1 MWFFFFY
8 SQEGF
13 AFYNLKSLS
22 SNFVGFPPNV
32 YTYFMTTNRKIL
44 VSDVLPGN
52 LLQLPSPHPPPRPR
66 SQFPTS
72 LEHIWFEFKK
82 KNLFTIRSKEAHSSL
97 TCLAPL
103 QVQEAMSCPASLL
116 TPLSRTVCPWRLRR
130 EKFLF
135 FWFNLMRCTRVSRL
149 WVFAVQ
155 FSGSFPC
162 PLRSFP
168 ESQWEGTQNP
178 LLRFTHC
185 AARLWLLNQ
194 HFTFYQQ
201 QQNRAGSC

>member
-1 MWFFFFY
+1 
-8 SQEGF
+8 
-13 AFYNLKSLS
+13 
-22 SNFVGFPPNV
+22 
-32 YTYFMTTNRKIL
+32 MTTNRTIL

-52 LLQLPSPHPPPRPR
+52 LLQLPSPHPRPHT
-66 SQFPTS
+66 QFPTS
-72 LEHIWFEFKK
+72 LEHVWFEFKK
-82 KNLFTIRSKEAHSSL
+82 KNLFIIRSKEAHSSL

-116 TPLSRTVCPWRLRR
+116 THTSKQNCVSMEAKKR
-130 EKFLF
+130 KFLF

-185 AARLWLLNQ
+185 AARLWLLDQ

-201 QQNRAGSC
+201 QQNRAGCW